1 MKIWKQPAGSY
12 RKILSLPSVLH
23 KHSDET
29 ILFNH
34 INNKRT
40 MIRLNVFV
48 RVNETNREK
57 AIEAAKELT
66 ACSLKEEGCIAYDT
80 FESPPW
86 CFHDLRNMAECWS
99 IGSTRKN
106 RSFCTIRRYHSGIS
120 WNETGKVWIL
130 NECQIDEKHVFQPKH
145 KREKQSL
152 LWECLS
158 LFSYTNV
165 PLPVNFI
172 IAPDQD

>member
-40 MIRLNVFV
+40 IIRLNVFV

-57 AIEAAKELT
+57 AIKAAKELT

-80 FESPPW
+80 FES
-86 CFHDLRNMAECWS
+86 
-99 IGSTRKN
+99 STRHDVFMICETWQNAEVLAAHEKTAH
-106 RSFCTIRRYHSGIS
+106 FAQYVGIIQ
-120 WNETGKVWIL
+120 ELAEMKL
-130 NECQIDEKHVFQPKH
+130 EKF
-145 KREKQSL
+145 E
-152 LWECLS
+152 
-158 LFSYTNV
+158 F
-165 PLPVNFI
+165 
-172 IAPDQD
+172 